1 MSAIAT
7 AIVTT
12 AFLGNRA
19 SSKAAGV
26 QAAASDRASEL
37 QNKQYLQTREDQM
50 PFLEAGKGALNQLI
64 PLASNYKPFSMNE
77 FEKDPGYSF
86 RFSEGLKALDRS
98 AASRGG
104 LISGG
109 ALKAATRFG
118 QDLSSQEY
126 TNAFNRYQ
134 TERNAQLNPL
144 QSLAGVGQTTATNLS
159 NAGQTAA
166 TNIGNNYMG
175 AANARAS
182 GYMGGATALTS
193 GLGTYIN
200 YNQSNALLGALR
212 NNGANSQFNPASNNF
227 VGPLPQYQA
236 PVEVPAVNYGNNY
249 Y

>member
-7 AIVTT
+7 AIVSS
-12 AFLGNRA
+12 AFLSNRA

-26 QAAASDRASEL
+26 QAAASDRASQL
-37 QNKQYLQTREDQM
+37 QNEQYLQTREDQM

-134 TERNAQLNPL
+134 TERNAKLSPL
-144 QSLAGVGQTTATNLS
+144 QSLAGVGMSTAQQLG
-159 NAGQTAA
+159 NAGQTMA
-166 TNIGNNYMG
+166 TNVGNDYMG

-182 GYMGGATALTS
+182 GYVGGANALTS
-193 GLGTYIN
+193 GVGTYLG
-200 YNQSNALLGALR
+200 YNQGTKMLNALQTNALNNQYGAA
-212 NNGANSQFNPASNNF
+212 NVYGPGGAGQVPTSVNWNGP
-227 VGPLPQYQA
+227 
-236 PVEVPAVNYGNNY
+236 
-249 Y
+249 